1 MIKPYNRTFGA
12 MENIQTRL
20 RLLEMHPLWCWRTT
34 FPPEGDFALHS
45 AHCFLCYS
53 MHNATNISPSGGD
66 VAPKATEGVHF
77 PRPSG
82 RLYGFSR
89 RKAAFLLAP

>member
-53 MHNATNISPSGGD
+53 MHNAANISPSGGD
-66 VAPKATEGVHF
+66 VAEGDRRGAF
-77 PRPSG
+77 PSPVRAVVW
-82 RLYGFSR
+82 F
-89 RKAAFLLAP
+89 